1 MRTYSYK
8 GKSIT
13 ASSRKEAIQ
22 YFAKHNSKKVTAS
35 TELDDDLY
43 EKYGQE
49 YINDEGDD
57 GQVFDMSEL
66 DEQLGGSS
74 PSEAIMDA
82 YCGYDY
88 TGDGNDNTQFNPNED
103 YFAFNGQGNL
113 VSIRSGLLTEWLKA
127 NIDESYFRDWL
138 KNEQKEEYMDVLRDE
153 VEEEIEKSPKP
164 MSGFEFKK
172 LGYDDV
178 VFDRDDDTL
187 RCFDCSIDYDYDFS
201 LDKNLQALYEEIMNE
216 HPDADED
223 EE

>member
-35 TELDDDLY
+35 TKLDDDLY

-49 YINDEGDD
+49 YLSDEGYD

-66 DEQLGGSS
+66 DEQLGERS

-88 TGDGNDNTQFNPNED
+88 TGDDNDNTQFNPNED

-113 VSIRSGLLTEWLKA
+113 VSIRSGLLTEWLKS

-164 MSGFEFKK
+164 MFGFDFKK

-201 LDKNLQALYEEIMNE
+201 LDENLQALHEEIMNE

>member
-35 TELDDDLY
+35 TELNDDLY

-49 YINDEGDD
+49 YLSYEGGD

-66 DEQLGGSS
+66 DEQLGERS

-113 VSIRSGLLTEWLKA
+113 VSIRSGLLAEWLKD
-127 NIDESYFRDWL
+127 NIDESSFRDWL
-138 KNEQKEEYMDVLRDE
+138 KDEQKEEYMDVLRDE
-153 VEEEIEKSPKP
+153 VEEEIEKSPKT
-164 MSGFEFKK
+164 MFGFEFKK

-201 LDKNLQALYEEIMNE
+201 LDENIQALHEEIMNE